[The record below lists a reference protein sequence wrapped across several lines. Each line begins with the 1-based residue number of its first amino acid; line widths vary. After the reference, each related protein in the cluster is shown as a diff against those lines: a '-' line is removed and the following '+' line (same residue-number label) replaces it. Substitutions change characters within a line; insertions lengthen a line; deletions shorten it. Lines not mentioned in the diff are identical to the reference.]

1 MDPQTLLFS
10 IFTPEGRE
18 NSFPALEA
26 LRETAPVYYDKDL
39 DTYFLTTY
47 AHCQAVLT
55 DAAFR
60 TPDLSWCEEH
70 LPDWRDHPAADFFYA
85 SLLRANSPHHSRL
98 RRLVNAGF
106 TPRRVAALQ
115 SAVEDLTDLHLDAFA
130 DATADGGAANFQ
142 ELVGYPLPVAVVG
155 ELIGVP
161 AADRPRFR
169 SLGSDASRL
178 LEPVR
183 GPEDWARADAAVTEL
198 RAYFEELLQRR
209 GREPREDLATVLL
222 EAHEGQERLTRR
234 ELVDTLLL
242 VFVAGFETTTAMLGL
257 VTHALL
263 THPDQRDL
271 VTGDPGLAAQAV
283 EEALRWDTPVQM
295 TERIATER
303 TEIGG
308 VTIPVGANVTT
319 VLTAANRDPAQFPDP
334 HRFDVRRSGTKVLSF
349 SAGPHYCLG
358 AALARLE
365 GTVAV
370 RRLFARFPHL
380 AVSGVPVRRESF
392 SLRVYEDLPLTAHGP
407 LTAYG
412 PMTSLDRATLNTH
425 HSERVTSS

>member
-370 RRLFARFPHL
+370 LRLFARFPHL

>member
-1 MDPQTLLFS
+1 MDPQTLLLS

-18 NSFPALEA
+18 NPFPALEA

-55 DAAFR
+55 DTAFR

-85 SLLRANSPHHSRL
+85 SMFRANHPDHSRL

-115 SAVEDLTDLHLDAFA
+115 SAVEDLTDGYLDALA
-130 DATADGGAANFQ
+130 DASAHGRAVNFQ
-142 ELVGYPLPVAVVG
+142 ELVGYPLPVAVAG

-169 SLGSDASRL
+169 RLGSDASRL
-178 LEPVR
+178 LKPVR
-183 GPEDWARADAAVTEL
+183 SPEDWARADAAVTEL

-209 GREPREDLATVLL
+209 RREPREDLATVLL
-222 EAHEGQERLTRR
+222 EAQEGQERLTRR

-242 VFVAGFETTTAMLGL
+242 VFVTGFETATATLGL

-271 VTGDPGLAAQAV
+271 VTGDPELAAQAV
-283 EEALRWDTPVQM
+283 EEALRWDSPVLM

-303 TEIGG
+303 TEIAG

-349 SAGPHYCLG
+349 GAGPHYCLG

-370 RRLFARFPHL
+370 RRLFARFPEL
-380 AVSGVPVRRESF
+380 AVSGVPVRRESY
-392 SLRVYEDLPLTAHGP
+392 SLRVYENLPLTAHGSV
-407 LTAYG
+407 
-412 PMTSLDRATLNTH
+412 TSPDRATTITRH
-425 HSERVTSS
+425 ESEGVTSS

>member
-55 DAAFR
+55 NAAFR

-85 SLLRANSPHHSRL
+85 SMLRANSPHHGRL

-370 RRLFARFPHL
+370 LRLFARFPHL

-407 LTAYG
+407 LAAYG